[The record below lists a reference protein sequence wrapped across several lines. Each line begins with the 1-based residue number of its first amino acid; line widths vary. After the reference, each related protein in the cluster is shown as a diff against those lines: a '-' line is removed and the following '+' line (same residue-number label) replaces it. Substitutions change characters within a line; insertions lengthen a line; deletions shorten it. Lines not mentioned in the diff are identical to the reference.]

1 MKPIILSNQILIQ
14 GAKETF
20 LTAQAD
26 SGTGTITV
34 KSVIGFAVNQ
44 ILLIGEI
51 GDENSEIIKTHA
63 STAPSGTT
71 ITLASNLTKTHDVY
85 TKVRIIPYDQVEF
98 YHAETATG
106 SKTLL
111 DTIAIQCD
119 SLETRYDDTEYS
131 SGYYFTRFKNTI
143 SPLTYSGYSDPIPY
157 AGYGE
162 NTVGFAINY
171 ALKRNKLESFTSWVD
186 YQFCIEE
193 INACLNFITG
203 KLKGWTNLLKLNE
216 IIGQTERGVLV
227 LGDMP
232 SDIWENKGN
241 KSILDLRIGTSTG
254 LTYLIWS
261 DLEKKMEGVYHTQV
275 RTEGAIGATTLEI
288 DNSYDFASS
297 GSVNV
302 YVSGTLMT
310 ITYTG
315 VTRSTTA
322 GVLTGIPASGTGSIT
337 ATIPV
342 DTDVWYGETEGEPVY
357 YSVNSDSK
365 IVIWPLPDSSCRNQ
379 NGFLDY
385 YTYPIRVDSDAD
397 ILDTYRFD
405 MVKYWLTS
413 RIRWQLKNDGKPDI
427 SDGDN
432 ILFLQVLAD
441 LIRTEKPA
449 HRKKRG
455 IKLNQIS
462 Y

>member
-20 LTAQAD
+20 LTAQAN

-63 STAPSGTT
+63 TTGPSGTT

-119 SLETRYDDTEYS
+119 SLETRYDDTAYN

-143 SPLTYSGYSDPIPY
+143 EPATYSGYSDPIPY
-157 AGYGE
+157 TGYEE

-171 ALKRNKLESFTSWVD
+171 ALKRNKMESFTNFID
-186 YQFCIEE
+186 YQFCLDE
-193 INACLNFITG
+193 INACLDFITG
-203 KLKGWTNLLKLNE
+203 KLKGWTNLLKLNQ

-241 KSILDLRIGTSTG
+241 KSILDLRLGTSTG
-254 LTYLIWS
+254 LTFLIWS
-261 DLEKKMEGVYHTQV
+261 DLKENG
-275 RTEGAIGATTLEI
+275 GSL
-288 DNSYDFASS
+288 SYAGQDRR
-297 GSVNV
+297 GN
-302 YVSGTLMT
+302 
-310 ITYTG
+310 
-315 VTRSTTA
+315 RSYN
-322 GVLTGIPASGTGSIT
+322 L
-337 ATIPV
+337 
-342 DTDVWYGETEGEPVY
+342 
-357 YSVNSDSK
+357 
-365 IVIWPLPDSSCRNQ
+365 RN
-379 NGFLDY
+379 
-385 YTYPIRVDSDAD
+385 R
-397 ILDTYRFD
+397 
-405 MVKYWLTS
+405 
-413 RIRWQLKNDGKPDI
+413 
-427 SDGDN
+427 
-432 ILFLQVLAD
+432 
-441 LIRTEKPA
+441 
-449 HRKKRG
+449 
-455 IKLNQIS
+455 
-462 Y
+462 